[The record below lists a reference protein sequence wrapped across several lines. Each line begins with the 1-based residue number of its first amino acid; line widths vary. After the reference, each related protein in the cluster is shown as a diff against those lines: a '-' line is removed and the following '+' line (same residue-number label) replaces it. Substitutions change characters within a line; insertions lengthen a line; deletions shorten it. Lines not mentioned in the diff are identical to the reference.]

1 MGEIAFTAG
10 KNPSVNSRQILVG
23 LCVLESAMVVAGG
36 SPKRALRQSAALL
49 QDCTKA
55 EMQQTGRSSFRL
67 GGLRGSVLALRRRL
81 MLSLDCLETSR
92 II

>member
-36 SPKRALRQSAALL
+36 SSKRAL
-49 QDCTKA
+49 
-55 EMQQTGRSSFRL
+55 
-67 GGLRGSVLALRRRL
+67 
-81 MLSLDCLETSR
+81 
-92 II
+92 